1 MRLVST
7 LTHPAPVTNEL
18 REGVAGKGIGF
29 VFPKSPQTLGPGAKL
44 VCPRHRSCPGARKQ
58 RLLIPGCR
66 LWNSWTHPLGFT
78 RAQSRNTVTNQ
89 SKTPKVFL

>member
-7 LTHPAPVTNEL
+7 LTHPAPVTG
-18 REGVAGKGIGF
+18 GVTGKGIEF
-29 VFPKSPQTLGPGAKL
+29 VFPKPRQTLGPGAKL
-44 VCPRHRSCPGARKQ
+44 VCPRQRSCPRARKQ

-66 LWNSWTHPLGFT
+66 LWNSWTHPLGFI

-89 SKTPKVFL
+89 SKTRKVLL